1 MGDIMYTVEKIE
13 DTKVTLE
20 DRETC
25 TLFDIDKNLLPQ
37 NINEG
42 DIIDIVDNKYVI
54 NIEKTNLTKKG
65 IRNRFNSLMN

>member
-20 DRETC
+20 DRETY

-37 NINEG
+37 NITEG